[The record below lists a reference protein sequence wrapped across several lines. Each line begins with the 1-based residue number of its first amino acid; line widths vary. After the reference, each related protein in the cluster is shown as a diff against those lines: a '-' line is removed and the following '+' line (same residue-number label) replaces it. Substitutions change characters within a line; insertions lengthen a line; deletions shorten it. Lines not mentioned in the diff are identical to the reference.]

1 MQVVLE
7 KFLHRLL
14 PDDIHERCRGRSFV
28 EFYTD
33 VHYLRPFFMKCFLLS
48 HTWML
53 EGAFVKACD

>member
-28 EFYTD
+28 SSTLMYTIFA
-33 VHYLRPFFMKCFLLS
+33 HFL
-48 HTWML
+48 
-53 EGAFVKACD
+53 